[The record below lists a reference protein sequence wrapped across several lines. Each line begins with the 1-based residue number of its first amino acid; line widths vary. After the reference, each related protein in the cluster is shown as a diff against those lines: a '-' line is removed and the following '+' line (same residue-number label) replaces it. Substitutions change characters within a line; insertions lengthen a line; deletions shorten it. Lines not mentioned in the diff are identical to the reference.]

1 MIGRFLLWA
10 MGWRVVGE
18 LPNREKMVAIVA
30 PHTSNWDWVIGTLVT
45 FAIQL
50 RANYFAKHTLFKG
63 PLGWFVRWRGGI
75 PIDRT
80 ATQGVVEQMIDAFS
94 TRDHLFLGLAPEGTR
109 KQVHR
114 WKTGFY
120 RIALGAGVPIA
131 LSYFDY
137 PRKEFGFGP
146 AIQPTGDMDAD
157 FARIQEFYLP
167 FRGRRGERVIP
178 ASGDGTTS
186 AG

>member
-1 MIGRFLLWA
+1 MMGRFVLWA
-10 MGWRVVGE
+10 MGWRVEGE

-30 PHTSNWDWVIGTLVT
+30 PHTSNWDWWIGTAVT
-45 FAIQL
+45 FAIRL

-63 PLGWFVRWRGGI
+63 PLGAFVRWRGGI

-80 ATQGVVEQMIDAFS
+80 ATEGVVEQMIEAFH

-109 KQVHR
+109 KKVHK

-120 RIALGAGVPIA
+120 HIALGAGVPIA

-137 PRKEFGFGP
+137 PNKVFGFGP
-146 AIQPTGDMDAD
+146 AIQPTGDMEAD
-157 FARIQEFYLP
+157 LARIRAFYQP
-167 FRGRRGERVIP
+167 FRGRRGESVAP
-178 ASGDGTTS
+178 ADATPD
-186 AG
+186 